1 MMKVFATLALMTGSS
16 LAFAPSTQNVV
27 RTSSLNAEKSQS
39 LPFMNRPPLVRDPH
53 VIHEDTTKMF
63 GNISSENLS

>member
-27 RTSSLNAEKSQS
+27 RSSSLNAEKSQS
-39 LPFMNRPPLVRDPH
+39 LPFMNKPPLVRDYH
-53 VIHEDTTKMF
+53 STMV
-63 GNISSENLS
+63 